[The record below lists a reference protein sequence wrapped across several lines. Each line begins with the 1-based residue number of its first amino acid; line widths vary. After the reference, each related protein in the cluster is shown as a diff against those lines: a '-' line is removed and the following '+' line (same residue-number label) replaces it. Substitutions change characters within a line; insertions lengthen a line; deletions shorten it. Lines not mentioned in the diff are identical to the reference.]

1 MKKILLGALPFFCM
15 LVIITFISKAKP
27 IQHLK
32 EHSVTVQ
39 HGLLTLPAHTD
50 TDIFSINGQWHFTPN
65 QFYYFSDATRPLYG
79 PFPGRLSETVMQ
91 TDYGYASYGL
101 RIVGLN
107 PDKVY
112 ALQLNHILSSC
123 TIVINGIDR
132 AGQGQPGISAQ
143 TEIPGKT
150 ISIATFKPLKNGTA
164 DVIINMSNFHNR
176 YGGTDQSITLGS
188 AEMLNQSFVLNIL
201 FYNICCT
208 VLVLLSIFFIVFD
221 LNCPIYYGLH
231 LLLSRLVSE
240 LAYSIRIFLRISG
253 RQFHGSYILFYAIL
267 QCRLHPYFLRYLL
280 RRCLTFGI
288 NIFIGALLVYAL
300 YQLLLSPVFQRLLYP
315 VIYIYSKPLYL
326 LQLSITR

>member
-50 TDIFSINGQWHFTPN
+50 TDIFSIKGQWHFTPN

-176 YGGTDQSITLGS
+176 YG
-188 AEMLNQSFVLNIL
+188 
-201 FYNICCT
+201 
-208 VLVLLSIFFIVFD
+208 
-221 LNCPIYYGLH
+221 
-231 LLLSRLVSE
+231 
-240 LAYSIRIFLRISG
+240 
-253 RQFHGSYILFYAIL
+253 
-267 QCRLHPYFLRYLL
+267 
-280 RRCLTFGI
+280 
-288 NIFIGALLVYAL
+288 
-300 YQLLLSPVFQRLLYP
+300 
-315 VIYIYSKPLYL
+315 
-326 LQLSITR
+326 